1 MKYKINDTIIN
12 KDGDTIKILGTFR
25 EYYIITYDNSD
36 EVCKELLTPLEL
48 DFYGFT
54 LQEPKWT
61 PEIGELYY
69 YVDIE
74 PLGVYEEYWSE
85 QKEDKNRLSLN
96 LIFPHTPE
104 GKKQAEAGLLGL
116 VELLKK

>member
-1 MKYKINDTIIN
+1 MKYKINDTIID
-12 KDGDTIKILGTFR
+12 KDGNTRKILGIVKN
-25 EYYIITYDNSD
+25 YYILTNENSEEISVMLWTQKELDNSGY
-36 EVCKELLTPLEL
+36 K
-48 DFYGFT
+48 

-61 PEIGELYY
+61 PEINQLYY

-96 LIFPHTPE
+96 LIFPHTPR
-104 GKKQAEAGLLGL
+104 GKKQAEARLEEVVTFLN
-116 VELLKK
+116 K

>member
-1 MKYKINDTIIN
+1 MNYEQNDTIIN
-12 KDGDTIKILGTFR
+12 KNGNTRKILGIF
-25 EYYIITYDNSD
+25 EKLYVVTYFNSDRASETLWTQEELDNSGY
-36 EVCKELLTPLEL
+36 K
-48 DFYGFT
+48 
-54 LQEPKWT
+54 LQETKWT
-61 PEIGELYY
+61 PKIDKLYY

-104 GKKQAEAGLLGL
+104 GKKQAEARLLE
-116 VELLKK
+116 VVALLKK

>member
-1 MKYKINDTIIN
+1 MKYKINDIIIN
-12 KDGDTIKILGTFR
+12 KDGDTIKVLGTFR
-25 EYYIITYDNSD
+25 EYYIITYRNSD
-36 EVCKELLTPLEL
+36 KASEMLWTQGKIDELG
-48 DFYGFT
+48 YT

-61 PEIGELYY
+61 PKIDKLYY

-104 GKKQAEAGLLGL
+104 GKKQAEARLEE
-116 VELLKK
+116 VINLLKK

>member
-1 MKYKINDTIIN
+1 MHEETRKKITIRCDKDSDIKTDTVNIEGHRVVTILTDYASI
-12 KDGDTIKILGTFR
+12 DG
-25 EYYIITYDNSD
+25 Y
-36 EVCKELLTPLEL
+36 
-48 DFYGFT
+48 T
-54 LQEPKWT
+54 LQVTEWT

-74 PLGVYEEYWSE
+74 PLGLYEESWSE

-104 GKKQAEAGLLGL
+104 GKKQAEARLLE
-116 VELLKK
+116 VAFLKK

>member
-1 MKYKINDTIIN
+1 MKYKINDIIIN
-12 KDGDTIKILGTFR
+12 KDGDTIKVLGTFR
-25 EYYIITYDNSD
+25 EYYIITYRNSD
-36 EVCKELLTPLEL
+36 KASEMLWTQEKIDELG
-48 DFYGFT
+48 YT

-61 PEIGELYY
+61 PKIDKLYY

-104 GKKQAEAGLLGL
+104 GKKQAEARLEE
-116 VELLKK
+116 VINLLKK